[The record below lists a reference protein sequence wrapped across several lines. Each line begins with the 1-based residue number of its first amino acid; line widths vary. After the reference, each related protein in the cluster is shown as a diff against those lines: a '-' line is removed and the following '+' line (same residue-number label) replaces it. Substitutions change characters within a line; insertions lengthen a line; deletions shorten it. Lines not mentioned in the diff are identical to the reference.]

1 MYIPHVE
8 SILSSEITVG
18 SPWGGVDIDSQ
29 GRKFGQNTSVLCG
42 FHEESFWN
50 VLGSVLCL

>member
-50 VLGSVLCL
+50 ILGSVLCL